1 MGLTDSPFYHLKM
14 KKQVETSMSFFP
26 SHPFAPFYDQDSE
39 ILILGSFP
47 SPVSRQEGF
56 YYGHKQNRFWK
67 ILAGIF
73 KENIPQ
79 TIEEK
84 KTFLTKHRI
93 ALYDAI
99 ESLEIQGAADS
110 SIQNAK
116 PTDLSN
122 ILKKSKIHVV
132 LCNGKSAYRH
142 YMENKKDN
150 LPVVSLPS
158 SSSAN
163 ASYSLEKL
171 VCLWGELFKDC

>member
-1 MGLTDSPFYHLKM
+1 M
-14 KKQVETSMSFFP
+14 KKQLETNVSFFP
-26 SHPFAPFYDQDSE
+26 SHPFGPFYEQDSE
-39 ILILGSFP
+39 ILI
-47 SPVSRQEGF
+47 

-84 KTFLTKHRI
+84 KTFLTKHGI

-122 ILKKSKIHVV
+122 ILK
-132 LCNGKSAYRH
+132 
-142 YMENKKDN
+142 
-150 LPVVSLPS
+150 
-158 SSSAN
+158 
-163 ASYSLEKL
+163 
-171 VCLWGELFKDC
+171 

>member
-1 MGLTDSPFYHLKM
+1 M
-14 KKQVETSMSFFP
+14 KKQVETSVSFFP
-26 SHPFAPFYDQDSE
+26 SHPFGPFYDQDSE

-110 SIQNAK
+110 SIK
-116 PTDLSN
+116 E
-122 ILKKSKIHVV
+122 I
-132 LCNGKSAYRH
+132 
-142 YMENKKDN
+142 
-150 LPVVSLPS
+150 
-158 SSSAN
+158 
-163 ASYSLEKL
+163 
-171 VCLWGELFKDC
+171 

>member
-1 MGLTDSPFYHLKM
+1 M
-14 KKQVETSMSFFP
+14 KKQVETNVSFFP
-26 SHPFAPFYDQDSE
+26 SHPFGPFYDQDNE

-84 KTFLTKHRI
+84 KTFLTKHGI

-132 LCNGKSAYRH
+132 LCNGKSAYKY

-150 LPVVSLPS
+150 LPVIPLPS

-171 VCLWGELFKDC
+171 VCVWGETFRDHS